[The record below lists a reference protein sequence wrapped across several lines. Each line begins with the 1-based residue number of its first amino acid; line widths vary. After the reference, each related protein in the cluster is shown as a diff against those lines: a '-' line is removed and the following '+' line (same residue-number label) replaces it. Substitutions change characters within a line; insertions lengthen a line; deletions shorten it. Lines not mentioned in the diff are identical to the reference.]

1 MGQGHHP
8 AVLKEESGL
17 RMNLVSWSALFP
29 IMEDGAEIRI
39 DLNFTVAADEGT
51 PGVSCSVWLKDSNQT
66 TSELLREAL
75 SHASEFLKL

>member
-1 MGQGHHP
+1 MD
-8 AVLKEESGL
+8 E
-17 RMNLVSWSALFP
+17 
-29 IMEDGAEIRI
+29 GAEIRI

>member
-1 MGQGHHP
+1 MGRGEQTRNG
-8 AVLKEESGL
+8 LKGGRL
-17 RMNLVSWSALFP
+17 RVNLVSWSALFP
-29 IMEDGAEIRI
+29 IMDEGAEIRI

-75 SHASEFLKL
+75 THASEFLKL